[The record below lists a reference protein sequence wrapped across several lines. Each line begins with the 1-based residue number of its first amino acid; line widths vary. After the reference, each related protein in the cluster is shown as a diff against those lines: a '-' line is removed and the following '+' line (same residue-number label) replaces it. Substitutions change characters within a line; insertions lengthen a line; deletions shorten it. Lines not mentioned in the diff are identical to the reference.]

1 MVMNFT
7 RSSVVCV
14 VYLTCFILVFIETK
28 LFQQNFNKFFYC
40 HQYSH
45 LGSIKFL
52 KQFITY
58 KKNAIIFFS
67 YRDGLHKGI
76 INKSLILLLKD
87 DT

>member
-52 KQFITY
+52 KQFITH
-58 KKNAIIFFS
+58 KKNAIIS
-67 YRDGLHKGI
+67 TSLIEMDKGI